1 MVTDERKNAILS
13 ILNNDKVGDTF
24 FNLYDRWRDE
34 SEYEDINEY
43 GKVISN
49 AIAKQFPNY
58 SVKLVQS
65 TKRPFGVKIEI
76 MGKYKVHI
84 YAKLKGGYISLCG
97 CAA

>member
-1 MVTDERKNAILS
+1 MVTEERKNAIVS
-13 ILNNDKVGDTF
+13 IINNEKVGNTF

-49 AIAKQFPNY
+49 VIAKEFPNY
-58 SVKLVQS
+58 NVKLIQS
-65 TKRPFGVKIEI
+65 TKRPFGVKI
-76 MGKYKVHI
+76 KVLDLYNIHI
-84 YAKLKGGYISLCG
+84 YAKLKGRYISLCG

>member
-1 MVTDERKNAILS
+1 MTTEERKNAIVS
-13 ILNNDKVGDTF
+13 IINNEKVCNTF

-43 GKVISN
+43 GRIIANV
-49 AIAKQFPNY
+49 IAKEFPNY
-58 SVKLVQS
+58 NVRLAQS

-84 YAKLKGGYISLCG
+84 YAKLKYRYLSLCG

>member
-1 MVTDERKNAILS
+1 MVTEERKNAIVS
-13 ILNNDKVGDTF
+13 IINNEKVGNTF

-49 AIAKQFPNY
+49 AIAKEFPNY
-58 SVKLVQS
+58 NVKLIQS
-65 TKRPFGVKIEI
+65 TKRPFGVKI
-76 MGKYKVHI
+76 KVLDLYNIHI
-84 YAKLKGGYISLCG
+84 YAKLKGRYISLCG